1 MSAAQRDS
9 NATQEEKQQ
18 KKHKKHTKQNT
29 EEQPEEET
37 PTEEQQEE
45 TPKEEPEEQPTE
57 DPFGGEEEI
66 NLNKS
71 LEGKGKSIDY
81 INFSELYFKYSYEN
95 YKGFDNKHPMRLLAT
110 ISEISEVSEK
120 SAKLYKD
127 GIKRYKVKYSVM
139 KLYLNYKQDGKDNW
153 KSLDVFDMAKTYQA
167 KHPNDYNYSYCL
179 SDSFTVKE
187 DVKEIILK
195 NNGIFTIFI
204 RWFKSEDM
212 ETPRLIYK
220 DTNDKIILSYPKENP
235 KFKQGIEYY
244 KKLLPYF
251 ASKYT
256 YKIYDEFTKLNI
268 EFQAKQFEEATKN
281 DDELL
286 KSFEE

>member
-1 MSAAQRDS
+1 MSRMSAAQRDS

-18 KKHKKHTKQNT
+18 KKHKKHSKQYS
-29 EEQPEEET
+29 EEPTEEET
-37 PTEEQQEE
+37 PN
-45 TPKEEPEEQPTE
+45 EEQPIEGTPEE

-81 INFSELYFKYSYEN
+81 IKFSELYFKYSYEN

-110 ISEISEVSEK
+110 ISEISEISEK
-120 SAKLYKD
+120 TAKIYKD

-153 KSLDVFDMAKTYQA
+153 KSLDVFDMVKQFQA

-220 DTNDKIILSYPKENP
+220 DTGDKIILSYPKNNP
-235 KFKQGIEYY
+235 KFKRGIEYY
-244 KKLLPYF
+244 KNLLPDF
-251 ASKYT
+251 VNKYT
-256 YKIYDEFTKLNI
+256 YKVYDEFTRMNI
-268 EFQAKQFEEATKN
+268 EFQAEQFEAATKN
-281 DDELL
+281 DDDLS

>member
-18 KKHKKHTKQNT
+18 KKHKKHSKQYS
-29 EEQPEEET
+29 EE
-37 PTEEQQEE
+37 PTEEE
-45 TPKEEPEEQPTE
+45 TPKEEQPEQTTEEETPEEPKEE

-71 LEGKGKSIDY
+71 LEGKGKSIEY
-81 INFSELYFKYSYEN
+81 INFSKLYFNYSFEN

-110 ISEISEVSEK
+110 ISEVSEVSEK
-120 SAKLYKD
+120 TAKLYKD
-127 GIKRYKVKYSVM
+127 NIKRYKVKYSVM

-153 KSLDVFDMAKTYQA
+153 KSLDVFDMAKTFQA

-220 DTNDKIILSYPKENP
+220 DTDDKIILSYPKDNP

-244 KKLLPYF
+244 KKLLPGF

-256 YKIYDEFTKLNI
+256 YKIYDEFTKMNI
-268 EFQAKQFEEATKN
+268 EFQAKQFEAATKN

-286 KSFEE
+286 KSFE

>member
-1 MSAAQRDS
+1 MSKNSTFQRDS

-18 KKHKKHTKQNT
+18 KKHKKHSKQYS
-29 EEQPEEET
+29 EEPTEEET
-37 PTEEQQEE
+37 QQEKQQEEQQTE
-45 TPKEEPEEQPTE
+45 E

-71 LEGKGKSIDY
+71 LEGKGKTIEY
-81 INFSELYFKYSYEN
+81 INFSKLYFNYSFEN

-120 SAKLYKD
+120 TAKLYND
-127 GIKRYKVKYSVM
+127 SIKRYKVKYSVM
-139 KLYLNYKQDGKDNW
+139 KLYLNFKQDGKDNW
-153 KSLDVFDMAKTYQA
+153 KSLDVFDMAKTFQA

-220 DTNDKIILSYPKENP
+220 DTDDKIILSYSKDNP
-235 KFKQGIEYY
+235 KFKQGIKYY
-244 KKLLPYF
+244 SKLLPVF

-256 YKIYDEFTKLNI
+256 YKIFDEFAKLNI

-286 KSFEE
+286 KSFE

>member
-1 MSAAQRDS
+1 MSRSSAAQRDS

-18 KKHKKHTKQNT
+18 KKHKKHSKQYS
-29 EEQPEEET
+29 EEPTEEET
-37 PTEEQQEE
+37 PAPT
-45 TPKEEPEEQPTE
+45 EEQPTE
-57 DPFGGEEEI
+57 DTPTEDPYGGEEEI

-81 INFSELYFKYSYEN
+81 IHFSELYFKYSYEN
-95 YKGFDNKHPMRLLAT
+95 YKGFDNKHQMRLLAT
-110 ISEISEVSEK
+110 ISEISEVSENT
-120 SAKLYKD
+120 SKLYKD
-127 GIKRYKVKYSVM
+127 SIKRYKVKYSVI

-153 KSLDVFDMAKTYQA
+153 KSLDVFNIAKTYQA
-167 KHPNDYNYSYCL
+167 KHPNDYNYNYCL

-187 DVKEIILK
+187 DVKEIILEH
-195 NNGIFTIFI
+195 NGIFTIFV

-212 ETPRLIYK
+212 ETPKLIYK

-235 KFKQGIEYY
+235 KFKQGINYY
-244 KKLLPYF
+244 NKLLPNF

-256 YKIYDEFTKLNI
+256 YKIYDEFAKLNI

-281 DDELL
+281 DNNLL
-286 KSFEE
+286 ETFEE